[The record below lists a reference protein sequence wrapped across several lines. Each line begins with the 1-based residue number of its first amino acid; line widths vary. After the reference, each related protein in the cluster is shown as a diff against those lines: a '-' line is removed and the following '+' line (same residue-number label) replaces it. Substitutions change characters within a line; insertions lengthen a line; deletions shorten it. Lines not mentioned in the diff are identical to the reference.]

1 MKTTMIMILVLCAML
16 ALATSCAS
24 LRGIAVNIS
33 EEEIANT
40 ETAREVARNYLSIW
54 PLQSGFVRGALG
66 PRLDELPVQVIDA
79 MDELD
84 LLAQQYAEDPNDY
97 LDQDLGLSLGLR
109 VRLLSSIVAEALRFY
124 MPDALEF
131 VPFLL

>member
-1 MKTTMIMILVLCAML
+1 MKQGMLVAVICVML

-84 LLAQQYAEDPNDY
+84 LLAQQYAEDPNDF
-97 LDQDLGLSLGLR
+97 LDHDLGLSLGLR

>member
-1 MKTTMIMILVLCAML
+1 MKTMVMLVMLCVLMVCL
-16 ALATSCAS
+16 STGCAP

-33 EEEIANT
+33 EEEIKNT

-84 LLAQQYAEDPNDY
+84 LLAKQYSEDPNDY
-97 LDQDLGLSLGLR
+97 LDHDLGLSLGLR